1 MNPLKIIEELIKIK
15 EEMRGV
21 RLKIEHFERQ
31 IDHLSGDMLEYL
43 KHKRIIETRT
53 V

>member
-1 MNPLKIIEELIKIK
+1 MNPLKIIEELVKVR
-15 EEMRGV
+15 EEIRET
-21 RLKIEHFERQ
+21 RLKLEHFERQ
-31 IDHLSGDMLEYL
+31 IDYLSSELIEFL